1 MTTSVAYS
9 ETVPESLTRLVLS
22 HLREIP
28 DFPEPGVLFRDITP
42 LLADGGA
49 FTELVDGLADLYRG
63 RIDAV
68 AGLESRGFI
77 LAAPLAVKLGIG
89 MITVCKGGKLPGPV
103 IGVDY
108 ALEYGTA
115 RMELRP
121 ETVTQG
127 SRVLVIDDVLATG
140 GTAAASIS
148 LIEQAGASVAAICM
162 LLELSELGGRRQ
174 LQGREVDSIVIF

>member
-1 MTTSVAYS
+1 MSPQSSPSIPAG
-9 ETVPESLTRLVLS
+9 LTELVLD

-42 LLADGGA
+42 LLADGRA
-49 FTELVDGLADLYRG
+49 FAALIDGLAAHYRG
-63 RIDAV
+63 RVDAV
-68 AGLESRGFI
+68 AGLESRGFV
-77 LAAPLAVKLGIG
+77 LAAPLAVNLGIG
-89 MITVCKGGKLPGPV
+89 MLTVRKGGKLPGPV

-121 ETVTQG
+121 ETVTRG

-148 LIEQAGASVAAICM
+148 LIEQAGATVEAICM
-162 LLELSELGGRRQ
+162 LLELADLGGRRQ
-174 LQGREVDSIVIF
+174 LQEREVDSIVVF

>member
-1 MTTSVAYS
+1 MSVTPIPA
-9 ETVPESLTRLVLS
+9 ELTDLVLDN
-22 HLREIP
+22 LREIP

-42 LLADGGA
+42 LLANGKA
-49 FTELVDGLADLYRG
+49 FKQLIDGLAEHYRG

-77 LAAPLAVKLGIG
+77 LAAPLATALGIG
-89 MITVCKGGKLPGPV
+89 MLTVRKGGKLPGPV

-121 ETVTQG
+121 DSVHEG
-127 SRVLVIDDVLATG
+127 DRVLVIDDVMATG
-140 GTAAASIS
+140 GTAKASIQ
-148 LIEQAGASVAAICM
+148 LLEQAGARVEAICV
-162 LLELSELGGRRQ
+162 LLELEGLGGHNVIDQ
-174 LQGREVDSIVIF
+174 SIFEPIVVIED

>member
-1 MTTSVAYS
+1 MSVTPIPA
-9 ETVPESLTRLVLS
+9 ELTDLVLDN
-22 HLREIP
+22 LREIP

-42 LLADGGA
+42 LLANGKA
-49 FTELVDGLADLYRG
+49 FKQLIDGLAEHYRG

-77 LAAPLAVKLGIG
+77 LAAPLATALGIG
-89 MITVCKGGKLPGPV
+89 MLTVRKGGKLPGPV

-121 ETVTQG
+121 DSVHEG
-127 SRVLVIDDVLATG
+127 DRVLVIDDVMATG
-140 GTAAASIS
+140 GTAKASIQ
-148 LIEQAGASVAAICM
+148 LLEQAGARVEAICV
-162 LLELSELGGRRQ
+162 LLELEGLGGRNVIDQ
-174 LQGREVDSIVIF
+174 SIFELIVVIED